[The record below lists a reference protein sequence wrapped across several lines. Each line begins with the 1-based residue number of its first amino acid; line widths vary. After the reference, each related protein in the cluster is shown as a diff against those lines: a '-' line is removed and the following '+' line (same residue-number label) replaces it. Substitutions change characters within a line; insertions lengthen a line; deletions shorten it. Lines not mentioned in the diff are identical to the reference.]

1 MLRIVYLIAFTM
13 LALVPA
19 SLHAAPANKDCVSA
33 GSGAWSDPATWTG
46 CAGEI
51 PQATD
56 SAYLQAGHI
65 IELTSD
71 AAVANLH
78 LSVGTNPSAPANGGK
93 LALGN
98 HVLDLYGKLRGYT
111 AALGETPGVNASKIR
126 PDAITITAGSSG
138 RLRVVGGSRTIAA
151 LGEWSTDGTDASPQ
165 TFAVEIA
172 ADPEAV
178 ITVDALIC
186 ASTWSITSG
195 TVHATQSLIADQGVT
210 DMGNLTVGPAGTLIS
225 DATLSNMI
233 VTRQR
238 AGRGGVFTVNG
249 KLILTRATPRINM
262 LVTALNNVVEYSALG
277 NQSLLKSASGSGA
290 NLYNHLVLSG
300 SGAKTLAD
308 DTTVSGT
315 LTRSGTA
322 TLSLGTTA
330 KKLTYGTNAE
340 IVYAGTELQTTGAE
354 LPAIAVGIAG
364 LRVDNAAGVK
374 LNMSMR
380 VNRRLTLGGDLDTGT
395 YSLRLA
401 PQALCAGAG
410 DVIGTVLRPD
420 ALPPGSYCFGNP
432 NLQITLSPTATSPIS
447 ISVKLTR
454 GTAPFSGAVL
464 RRYSIDA
471 PGFAGIA
478 RLRLPY
484 NAEDLNGNDAA
495 KLHLWHYSDGNWVL
509 QAASARGVDEAGK
522 HYVEKDSIGGFSDWA
537 LADGG
542 APTAVTV
549 LGLSAAMVEGRV
561 WLHWQTASE
570 LDCIGFIIYRSL
582 SPQER
587 GERLMEISA
596 QAPGSPAG
604 ATYTWQ
610 DPEPLT
616 VVNPQAV
623 SYYYWLDV
631 IDQMAGVV
639 PEPIPAVV
647 RLPVVYLPAL
657 RK

>member
-1 MLRIVYLIAFTM
+1 MLRIVYLLAFTM
-13 LALVPA
+13 LALAPA

-33 GSGAWSDPATWTG
+33 GSGAWSDSATWTG
-46 CAGEI
+46 CADET
-51 PQATD
+51 PQAAD
-56 SAYLQAGHI
+56 SAYIQVGHI

-71 AAVANLH
+71 AAVADLH
-78 LSVGTNPSAPANGGK
+78 LSIGTNPLAPANGGK
-93 LALGN
+93 LALGS

-111 AALGETPGVNASKIR
+111 AALGETPGVSASKVR
-126 PDAITITAGSSG
+126 PDAITIMAGSSS
-138 RLRVVGGSRTIAA
+138 RLRVVGGSRTVAA
-151 LGEWSTDGTDASPQ
+151 LGEWGTDNSDASPQ

-195 TVHATQSLIADQGVT
+195 TVHATQSLIVDQGVMDT
-210 DMGNLTVGPAGTLIS
+210 GNLTVGPAGTLIS
-225 DATLSNMI
+225 DATLSTMI

-238 AGRGGVFTVNG
+238 AGRGGVFTVDG
-249 KLILTRATPRINM
+249 KLILTRTTPRINM
-262 LVTALNNVVEYSALG
+262 LVTALNNVVEYSAGG
-277 NQSLLKSASGSGA
+277 NQTLLKSASGSGA
-290 NLYNHLVLSG
+290 NLYNQLVLSG
-300 SGAKTLAD
+300 SGTKTLAD

-330 KKLTYGTNAE
+330 KKLTYGANAE
-340 IVYAGTELQTTGAE
+340 IVYAGTELQNTGAE
-354 LPAIAVGIAG
+354 LPTIAVGIAG
-364 LRVDNAAGVK
+364 LRVENVAGVK
-374 LNMSMR
+374 LNMSLL
-380 VNRRLTLGGDLDTGT
+380 VKGRLTLGANLDTGT

-401 PQALCAGAG
+401 PQARCAGAG
-410 DVIGTVLRPD
+410 DVSGTVLRPD
-420 ALPPGSYCFGNP
+420 ALLPGSYCFGNP
-432 NLQITLSPTATSPIS
+432 NVQITLSPTATSPIS

-484 NAEDLNGNDAA
+484 SAEDLNGNDPA
-495 KLHLWHYSDGNWVL
+495 KLHLWHYSDGIWTL
-509 QAASARGVDEAGK
+509 QSASARGVDEAGK
-522 HYVEKDSIGGFSDWA
+522 HYVEKDSIGSFSDRA

-549 LGLSAAMVEGRV
+549 LGLSAAMVEGHV

-570 LDCIGFIIYRSL
+570 LDCIGFVIYRSP

-587 GERLMEISA
+587 GERLTEISA

-604 ATYTWQ
+604 ATYAWQ

-616 VVNPQAV
+616 IGSPPAV
-623 SYYYWLDV
+623 TYYYWLDV
-631 IDQMAGVV
+631 IDQMAGIVR
-639 PEPIPAVV
+639 EPMPAVV
-647 RLPVVYLPAL
+647 RLPMLYLPAL